1 MQLEEVEEVDSDS
14 AVAGCCKAPLIYWNH
29 KLGVYF
35 RTQYMYLYTTSRQCS
50 LAHWYENHA
59 QSSALNMIINR
70 LMQFSIPT

>member
-14 AVAGCCKAPLIYWNH
+14 AVAGCCKAPLLYGNH

-35 RTQYMYLYTTSRQCS
+35 RTHIYTTSRKCS
-50 LAHWYENHA
+50 PAHWYENHA

-70 LMQFSIPT
+70 LMQFPIPT